1 VADITP
7 AAPPRDNGK
16 TPATLLRRLHDGLDP
31 LAWDEFFRRYWSL
44 IFACARRRGCSDH
57 TAEEIV
63 QDVMLNVFEQK
74 DVFHYDPAR
83 GRFRNWLG
91 KLVRNEVAQ
100 RRRRPSERVRAP
112 GGKSES
118 RTIEPEADGTGPE
131 KAWEDAFE
139 EALLLV
145 LLDVVRREMSARA
158 YLAFEL
164 YTLYDLPGAKVAEYT
179 GLSRNGVYR
188 AHKRALRRLRELG
201 ATYRKDGQL
210 GERIKQALRSRPN
223 AILERSLTTRIEKTM
238 RSRREFFR
246 S

>member
-1 VADITP
+1 M
-7 AAPPRDNGK
+7 
-16 TPATLLRRLHDGLDP
+16 DP

-44 IFACARRRGCSDH
+44 IFAFARRRGCSDH

-83 GRFRNWLG
+83 GRFRDWLG
-91 KLVRNEVAQ
+91 KLARNKVAQ
-100 RRRRPSERVRAP
+100 RRRQPSERVRAR
-112 GGKSES
+112 GGES
-118 RTIEPEADGTGPE
+118 DFAAIEPQAGVLSGDGAQPE
-131 KAWEDAFE
+131 TAWEATFE

-164 YTLYDLPGAKVAEYT
+164 YALYDLPGAKVAEYT

-188 AHKRALRRLRELG
+188 AHKRALGRLRELG

-210 GERIKQALRSRPN
+210 GEHVKQAMRSRPD
-223 AILERSLTTRIEKTM
+223 AAVERSLTTRIEKTM
-238 RSRREFFR
+238 RSR
-246 S
+246 

>member
-1 VADITP
+1 M
-7 AAPPRDNGK
+7 
-16 TPATLLRRLHDGLDP
+16 DP

-44 IFACARRRGCSDH
+44 IFAFARRRGCSDH

-63 QDVMLNVFEQK
+63 QDMMLSVFEQK

-83 GRFRNWLG
+83 GRFRDWLG
-91 KLVRNEVAQ
+91 KLVRNKVAQ
-100 RRRRPSERVRAP
+100 RRRHPSERVRAR
-112 GGKSES
+112 GGQSDFAV
-118 RTIEPEADGTGPE
+118 IEPEADVEPGRAKLDAVPDT
-131 KAWEDAFE
+131 AWEDAFE

-145 LLDVVRREMSARA
+145 LLDVVRRGMSARA

-201 ATYRKDGQL
+201 AQYRHDGQL
-210 GERIKQALRSRPN
+210 GERVKQALRSRPD
-223 AILERSLTTRIEKTM
+223 AAVERSLTTHIEKTM
-238 RSRREFFR
+238 RSR
-246 S
+246 